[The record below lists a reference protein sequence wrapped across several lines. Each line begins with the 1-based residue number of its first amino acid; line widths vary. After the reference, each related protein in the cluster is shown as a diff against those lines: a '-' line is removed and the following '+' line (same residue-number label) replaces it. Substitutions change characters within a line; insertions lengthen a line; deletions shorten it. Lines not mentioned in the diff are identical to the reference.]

1 MGGIGSSAKEG
12 FVEGRGTDGK
22 WGGICQKDFDID
34 DAHVICRMVGFPSA
48 TAALANG
55 TAAALY
61 GTLKKK
67 KFVLSRLGCTGHE
80 NSIFDCPHKGEW
92 NENCDATE
100 IAGVIC
106 GEEIETTTVD
116 LETTTDP
123 VSKVYCN
130 HCIEH

>member
-12 FVEGRGTDGK
+12 FVEGLGTDGI

-61 GTLKKK
+61 GTSKET

-80 NSIFDCPHKGEW
+80 NSIFDCPHPGEW
-92 NENCDATE
+92 DDNIDCDAKE
-100 IAGVIC
+100 IAGVQC
-106 GEEIETTTVD
+106 AT
-116 LETTTDP
+116 
-123 VSKVYCN
+123 SKIQLISKNDWVPCLK
-130 HCIEH
+130 

>member
-12 FVEGRGTDGK
+12 FVEGLGTDGE

-61 GTLKKK
+61 GTAKEKNF
-67 KFVLSRLGCTGHE
+67 KFVLSKLGCTGHE

-92 NENCDATE
+92 QGNCKKEE
-100 IAGVIC
+100 IAGVQC
-106 GEEIETTTVD
+106 AT
-116 LETTTDP
+116 
-123 VSKVYCN
+123 SKLWQ
-130 HCIEH
+130 IL